1 MGNLEFLRSVD
12 GKPEPLKSDEWLDFG
27 EYDIA
32 IGSELDFYIK
42 NPNNNL
48 VANVSDL
55 KTTGRNCVL
64 DIPAEIQP
72 EETVKCSIK
81 IMPVGLATLD
91 GFNYASEDDIPA
103 NPIEL
108 SGHIDWRRSH
118 YGF

>member
-48 VANVSDL
+48 VANVSNL

-64 DIPAEIQP
+64 DMPAEVQP

-81 IMPVGLATLD
+81 ILPIESSSLD
-91 GFNYASEDDIPA
+91 DFNFTSAADMPA

-108 SGHIDWRRSH
+108 SGHISWRRSH
-118 YGF
+118 FAF